1 MLFPKSVEPTE
12 KEKLQ
17 RSEILDRLI
26 KVVKE
31 NVDGIHEISR
41 INFELAKITMDDI
54 IDSKYSYLLLAYP
67 SYLLV
72 SGVFRD
78 DQPHDLFWLRII
90 HKTDMFTK
98 QSAVATQLGIPI
110 SFEVESNYPD
120 RALEIFNHPESRK
133 FIANM
138 GEGNFSFFPMAQI
151 IEFKDNLAKILEL
164 TESEQRVL
172 REIDRAP
179 TALIKNPTAMGV
191 YRKAMMKEEELTKFQ
206 LDHVKES
213 WDLEAFE
220 LIRRAERSEGK
231 YWDDLND
238 PTLYSMAFCSETRD
252 FSLERKAIYSL
263 YAIHEAILGLLRP

>member
-1 MLFPKSVEPTE
+1 MLFPKSIEPTE
-12 KEKLQ
+12 KEKIQ
-17 RSEILDRLI
+17 RSEMLDRLI
-26 KVVKE
+26 KVVRE

-41 INFELAKITMDDI
+41 INFELAKIQMEDM
-54 IDSKYSYLLLAYP
+54 IDNKYSYLLLAYP

-78 DQPHDLFWLRII
+78 TQPHDLFWLKII

-98 QSAVATQLGIPI
+98 QSAIATHLGIPI
-110 SFEVESNYPD
+110 SFEVESNYPE
-120 RALEIFNHPESRK
+120 RALEIFSHPESRK

-138 GEGNFSFFPMAQI
+138 GEGNFCFFPVAQI
-151 IEFKDNLAKILEL
+151 IKFKDNLAKILEL
-164 TESEQRVL
+164 TESEQQVL

-191 YRKAMMKEEELTKFQ
+191 FRKAMLKEEELTKFQ
-206 LDHVKES
+206 LDQVKES

-220 LIRRAERSEGK
+220 LIRRAERSDGR

-238 PTLYSMAFCSETRD
+238 PTLYSMAFCSEIRD

-263 YAIHEAILGLLRP
+263 YAIHEAIIRLIHP